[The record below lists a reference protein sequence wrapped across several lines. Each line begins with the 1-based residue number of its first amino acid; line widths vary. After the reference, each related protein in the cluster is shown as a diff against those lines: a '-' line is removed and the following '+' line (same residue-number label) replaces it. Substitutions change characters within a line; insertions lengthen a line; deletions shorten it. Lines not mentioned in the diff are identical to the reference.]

1 MPEKTRVLVADDSP
15 TIVRLLEMG
24 LTSAGYEVV
33 SVPNGYEALT
43 EIYRRPPDVAILDI
57 IMPLMTGYQ
66 VCRILKN
73 HQRFQEIPVIMFT
86 TLEDREKEFRAF
98 QTGAEAYLRKPV
110 DIGCLVFEIER
121 LISGRPPVKVMDEH
135 TRPGMMTGGTE
146 RTVKVEEIL
155 FEVNEILDERLHE
168 MSVFKA
174 VSSLVRSVDS
184 HRGILAEFFA
194 LLRKICA
201 FSLGMI
207 LQVVD
212 EVPMAFIEGDDAALD
227 PGVIES
233 MNGIIIKAYN
243 GHPKR
248 SGGVLD
254 AGRVET
260 VIVGR
265 RQGTVCGGPLQSV
278 ILEPMEV
285 KGSIVGV
292 IAVASFRE
300 GAFTGHTRR
309 LLDFMSDQAA
319 AIFDHA
325 RIFEDLQHF
334 SKTQTVRLETVY
346 EIGRLMSS
354 TMDVSDMLSII
365 VEVITK
371 VMKCAKCSLFMI
383 DRRTM
388 NFFMKLGV
396 GVPPEVLMDPNLKI
410 DDSSVSGWVITSRKP
425 LLIKDIDRDARFSGR
440 ERKGTY
446 ESSSLMCVPI
456 ISRETVLGVINVTDR
471 TDHRVFKEE
480 DLELLSMLGNLVA
493 VIIENTKLYNK
504 MKITIDKLNRK
515 NWEITTLFTLD
526 DFLTSLGEVDELLK
540 YSAINAAR
548 FSESDVISVHCLEDF
563 GEGLVIRAIEGDE
576 NFAPISAMDVV
587 RDALLSEVFE
597 TGKPVLADPSSPGKA
612 DGMLTR
618 GEQPGIGSAM
628 AIPMSTDLG
637 TIGAFVFL
645 RKSSA
650 QPFSGEELKFMST
663 MVAFVTKR
671 LERLRMYNL
680 VVRDPA
686 TGAYQERF
694 FTLRLRDEM
703 RRARRYGRSICVVT
717 ASIDDMG
724 MLDSIYEP
732 IEKDRLLSGIV
743 RIFRQTMRTVDS
755 LGAISPGV
763 FAVILPETDQEGGRK
778 FSLRVMKGIAES
790 GMDPVSGKIEEQ
802 SSPVT
807 LSIGLAG
814 SPPMM
819 TDDHGEMLA
828 AAISAAEGAHHEG
841 GNRIQAHGEFH

>member
-1 MPEKTRVLVADDSP
+1 MPEKPRVLVADDSP

-24 LTSAGYEVV
+24 LSSSGYDVV
-33 SVPNGYEALT
+33 CVANGYEALT

-98 QTGAEAYLRKPV
+98 QTGADAYLQKPV
-110 DIGCLVFEIER
+110 DVERLVAEIER
-121 LISGRPPVKVMDEH
+121 LISGRPTLKVMGSAAKPVSDATEPVKA
-135 TRPGMMTGGTE
+135 
-146 RTVKVEEIL
+146 EEIL

-174 VSSLVRSVDS
+174 VSSLVRSADS
-184 HRGILAEFFA
+184 HRGIVAEFFA
-194 LLRKICA
+194 LLRKVCT

-212 EVPMAFIEGDDAALD
+212 GIPMAFIEGDEAALE
-227 PGVIES
+227 PGVIGS
-233 MNGIIIKAYN
+233 MNEMAIDAYN
-243 GHPKR
+243 CHEKR
-248 SGGVLD
+248 PGPALD
-254 AGRVET
+254 ASRVET

-265 RQGTVCGGPLQSV
+265 RQGTAKGSALPSMV
-278 ILEPMEV
+278 LEPMEV
-285 KGSIVGV
+285 KGQVVGV

-334 SKTQTVRLETVY
+334 SKSQTVRLETVY

-396 GVPPEVLMDPNLKI
+396 GVPPEVLMDPNSKI
-410 DDSSVSGWVITSRKP
+410 DDSSVSGWVIKSRKP
-425 LLIKDIDRDARFSGR
+425 LLIKDINKDSRFNAR

-446 ESSSLMCVPI
+446 DSSSLMCVPI

-471 TDHRVFKEE
+471 TDRRSFKEE

-504 MKITIDKLNRK
+504 MKVTIDKLNRK

-526 DFLTSLGEVDELLK
+526 EFLTSLGEVDELLK

-548 FSESDVISVHCLEDF
+548 FSESDVVSVHTLEDF
-563 GEGLVIRAIEGDE
+563 GEGLATRAVEGDE
-576 NFAPISAMDVV
+576 TFAPVSGMDTL
-587 RDALLSEVFE
+587 REILLPEVFE
-597 TGKPVLADPSSPGKA
+597 TGKPVLADPANPGKA
-612 DGMLTR
+612 AGLLCRDNGS
-618 GEQPGIGSAM
+618 GIGAAM
-628 AIPMSTDLG
+628 AIPMATDLG
-637 TIGAFVFL
+637 TIGSFVFL
-645 RKSSA
+645 RKAGAS
-650 QPFSGEELKFMST
+650 PFTGEELKFMST

-694 FTLRLRDEM
+694 FTLRLRDEL

-717 ASIDDMG
+717 ASIDDMA
-724 MLDSIYEP
+724 MLNSIYEP
-732 IEKDRLLSGIV
+732 IERDRLLTGIV
-743 RIFRQTMRTVDS
+743 RTFRQTMRTVDS
-755 LGAISPGV
+755 LGAVSPGV
-763 FAVILPETDQEGGRK
+763 FSVILPETDQEGGRK
-778 FSLRVMKGIAES
+778 FSMRVMKGVSES
-790 GMDPVSGKIEEQ
+790 EGETDAGKADDHG
-802 SSPVT
+802 PAVT
-807 LSIGLAG
+807 LSIGIAG

-819 TDDHGEMLA
+819 TDDPGEMLA
-828 AAISAAEGAHHEG
+828 AAMAAAEAAHNEG
-841 GNRIQAHGEFH
+841 GNRVLVHGDYH